1 MKNKADLYLDK
12 VKEQLICGGKRKR
25 DILRRFSADV
35 EAFAEALGGDCSMEA
50 LEAEFGTPQYA
61 AQAALRMENVS
72 AVRKTLSTKKTII
85 GIVAAA
91 CIIALLIILGYL
103 AHDRALKEAYANG
116 RYVEAIYE
124 HTVEGTPPPEPEDA
138 KINGE

>member
-12 VKEQLICGGKRKR
+12 VKEQLVCGGKRKR

-35 EAFAEALGGDCSMEA
+35 EAFAEALGDDCSMEA

-72 AVRKTLSTKKTII
+72 AVRKTLNTKKTIV
-85 GIVAAA
+85 GIIAAA
-91 CIIALLIILGYL
+91 CVIVLLVVLLYIAY
-103 AHDRALKEAYANG
+103 DWKQKEAFDNG
-116 RYVEAIYE
+116 RYVVTLYE
-124 HTVEGTPPPEPEDA
+124 HAEGTPPPEPEDA
-138 KINGE
+138 QVY